1 MCPDDGLNSESTRH
15 LAAIDFLN
23 TLKLEQYAS
32 LSCYLLR
39 QITIETGDNGLN
51 SAWIQNIKHLIN
63 FRGGS
68 FN

>member
-51 SAWIQNIKHLIN
+51 SA
-63 FRGGS
+63 
-68 FN
+68 